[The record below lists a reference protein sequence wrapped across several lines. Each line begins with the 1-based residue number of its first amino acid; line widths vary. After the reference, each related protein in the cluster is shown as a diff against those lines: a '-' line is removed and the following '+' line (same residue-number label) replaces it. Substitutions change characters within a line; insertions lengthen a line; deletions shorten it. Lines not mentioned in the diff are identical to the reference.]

1 MIKANELRI
10 GNLISDD
17 DGCIAKINGFTP
29 FSHSVRCDEAEG
41 CILLIDVYH
50 ELTGKWKMGR
60 EADSPECNPIPL
72 TPEWLENRLGF
83 EVRQEPDEPLMYTIL
98 KLDLCIASMEDG
110 YYLRTENTDP
120 WHNTNVGRKIEYV
133 HHIQNIYL
141 DLVGEELNVKL

>member
-1 MIKANELRI
+1 MVKANELRI

-17 DGCIAKINGFTP
+17 DGCVAKINGFTP

-72 TPEWLENRLGF
+72 APEWMERCGF
-83 EVRQEPDEPLMYTIL
+83 EYKDGACENGDYRHNGVYIYQHDEEPGLFHF
-98 KLDLCIASMEDG
+98 SRGHMEG
-110 YYLRTENTDP
+110 AKVEIKYL
-120 WHNTNVGRKIEYV
+120 HQL
-133 HHIQNIYL
+133 QNIYFT
-141 DLVGEELNVKL
+141 LVGEE